1 MQKGKLT
8 EEESGLFKALEAKK
22 IPIQARMN
30 ELKAVIQSDDSTNK
44 LVRDSRAEIFEIQ
57 KQLVPFA
64 EMQAGLASTSSRDK
78 YFPDLSFNAFTK
90 YVADSL
96 K

>member
-8 EEESGLFKALEAKK
+8 EEEQVIFAALEAKK
-22 IPIQARMN
+22 APIQLRMD
-30 ELKAVIQSDDSTNK
+30 ELKAVIRADGSTNK